1 VPKPS
6 LNRPNTGAK
15 TSWASSIR
23 LCFFNTSA
31 RLAAD
36 RSSHPWAPCDR
47 AKSIALRRVVT
58 RRGSPMELGARSL
71 DILIALL
78 SRPNEAISKRD
89 LAQVWPDAIAE
100 EGSLWFQIAKLRS
113 RLRQNKNIIAI
124 R

>member
-1 VPKPS
+1 
-6 LNRPNTGAK
+6 
-15 TSWASSIR
+15 
-23 LCFFNTSA
+23 
-31 RLAAD
+31 
-36 RSSHPWAPCDR
+36 
-47 AKSIALRRVVT
+47 
-58 RRGSPMELGARSL
+58 MELGARSL

>member
-1 VPKPS
+1 
-6 LNRPNTGAK
+6 
-15 TSWASSIR
+15 
-23 LCFFNTSA
+23 
-31 RLAAD
+31 
-36 RSSHPWAPCDR
+36 
-47 AKSIALRRVVT
+47 
-58 RRGSPMELGARSL
+58 MELGARSL

-100 EGSLWFQIAKLRS
+100 EGSLRFHIAKLRS